1 MKKLLSPSDKSI
13 MKGNG
18 LLSGIFM
25 PVALIV
31 CCALLFTGVT
41 WAWFTASTSTQLAE
55 IVAANYKTELVVTD
69 QDGNVIEPDENGLYN
84 FDENTRYTV
93 TITASGTASTGFST
107 FSVNG
112 EEYPSIQL
120 APGESISFD
129 IFGYSSMSN
138 GDANWGTS
146 SSQDPVFDGDLRFV
160 KNTVTWDYN
169 YEGAPEPVTANYEE
183 GEEIVIP
190 ADPVRE
196 GYEFLG
202 WLYSYDNVIYKSAD
216 LAGLT
221 MPDEGVSFNAQW
233 QATAPAA
240 VIKLMPKA
248 GTTTMIERG
257 GKVET
262 TEYNSG
268 TVEGFNNAGGRTK
281 YDYVPVGVQT
291 VEYAYNDVY
300 EHNAGDYSYSSS
312 TNDWFIYGLATGLT
326 ETTLADYIEVSGDG
340 RYVVEGLKRGKVVTG
355 TTVSVYDRKGTVD
368 DENDDVLIEKFYVVI
383 VGDVNCDGVINSS
396 DATAMNQELK
406 THEWTV
412 VNPKPYMVR
421 AANVNKDSTF
431 SSTDITAFNPV
442 TKGTHTINQVTGKVV
457 AKS

>member
-18 LLSGIFM
+18 LLGGIFM

-93 TITASGTASTGFST
+93 TITASGTASIGFST

-248 GTTTMIERG
+248 GNTTTMIERG

-262 TEYNSG
+262 YNNESI
-268 TVEGFNNAGGRTK
+268 EGFNSAGNARAKAK
-281 YDYVPVGVQT
+281 YAPYGISS
-291 VEYAYNDVY
+291 VEQAYSNEYGPYAPDSANEYD
-300 EHNAGDYSYSSS
+300 E
-312 TNDWFIYGLATGLT
+312 WFVYGLRTGMNG
-326 ETTLADYIEVSGDG
+326 ADLDTYIEVTDGG
-340 RYVVEGLKRGKVVTG
+340 RYEVTGLKRNKVVTG
-355 TTVSVYDRKGTVD
+355 SVITVYDCKGTAD
-368 DENDDVLIEKFYVVI
+368 DTSDDTVVEKFYVVI
-383 VGDVNCDGVINSS
+383 FGDVNCDGTVNAS
-396 DATAMNQELK
+396 DTNEIDSEII
-406 THEWTV
+406 TRNWTTEENYV
-412 VNPKPYMVR
+412 SYKAR
-421 AANVNKDSTF
+421 AANLTTDASVNASDNNALDTV
-431 SSTDITAFNPV
+431 IIQ
-442 TKGTHTINQVTGKVV
+442 THEINQTTGKVV
-457 AKS
+457 AKP